1 MLFLATYVR
10 TMHADRYYKNVL
22 SLHPGATYLDI
33 ITPSDIAYTCALIR
47 NSSHVWAMKLD
58 DSAETDKS
66 VKPLFTSGQGKK
78 RTFGVTTWNKAG
90 MDYFDEA
97 KQMWMGAYDKKDPQY
112 KILRN
117 YWDKWIKTKGKEVWV
132 MNRDGLGK
140 KSIYSIL
147 RTREEGEM
155 QEVTAAEHR
164 DEDDE
169 EEFTYDS
176 DPYDEAIDIGNWNTK
191 RGSRS
196 GGNKAVEDE
205 GEEEEFDGDDDSSSS
220 GDDINDNNM
229 DESGADEEEEEQEGE
244 MESSNLLQREIEMEA
259 QVVGGR
265 RKAKRKNNGQVEVEA
280 QGNKRVG
287 TRKNGAR
294 G

>member
-1 MLFLATYVR
+1 
-10 TMHADRYYKNVL
+10 
-22 SLHPGATYLDI
+22 
-33 ITPSDIAYTCALIR
+33 
-47 NSSHVWAMKLD
+47 
-58 DSAETDKS
+58 
-66 VKPLFTSGQGKK
+66 
-78 RTFGVTTWNKAG
+78 
-90 MDYFDEA
+90 
-97 KQMWMGAYDKKDPQY
+97 
-112 KILRN
+112 
-117 YWDKWIKTKGKEVWV
+117 

-147 RTREEGEM
+147 RMREEGEL

-164 DEDDE
+164 DEDDD

-176 DPYDEAIDIGNWNTK
+176 DPYDEAIDIGNWNTN

-220 GDDINDNNM
+220 GNDINDNNM

-259 QVVGGR
+259 QVVGGW